1 MGFVKEFTTF
11 LYQNGI
17 IKFGDFTL
25 ASGKKSSYYVDLRLV
40 PSYPHK
46 FREMVKYL
54 ESEIAQNIGLEKF
67 DSIVSVPTGG
77 LVIASALAIET
88 VKPLIYVRS
97 KPKDYGTSKLV
108 EGKIHDGMNVIMID
122 DVATTGGSVV
132 NAIKSLKEM
141 NISIKDAYVIVNR
154 MEGAKEALAEL
165 GVKMHSLLDILQ
177 ITKILYEQNIIDKD
191 ILEKVEKQIN
201 KWVLAAQTNAFQSSF
216 RYNSDSS
223 LQPLNFDSAYFK
235 TNWK

>member
-11 LYQNGI
+11 LHQNGI

-54 ESEIAQNIGLEKF
+54 ENEIIQDIGLEKF

-77 LVIASALAIET
+77 LVIASALAIEA

-97 KPKDYGTSKLV
+97 KPKDYGTSKSV
-108 EGKIHDGMNVIMID
+108 EGKSYEGMKVVMID

-132 NAIKSLKEM
+132 NAIKILKEI
-141 NISIKDAYVIVNR
+141 NVSIKDAYVIVNR
-154 MEGAKEALAEL
+154 MEGANEALSEL
-165 GVKMHSLLDILQ
+165 GVQMHSVLDILQ
-177 ITKILYEQNIIDKD
+177 ITKILYEQNLIQQD
-191 ILEKVEKQIN
+191 ILEKVKKQIN
-201 KWVLAAQTNAFQSSF
+201 K
-216 RYNSDSS
+216 
-223 LQPLNFDSAYFK
+223 
-235 TNWK
+235 

>member
-1 MGFVKEFTTF
+1 MEFVKEFAIF
-11 LYQNGI
+11 LYKKKI

-40 PSYPHK
+40 PSYPIE
-46 FREMVKYL
+46 FRKMVKYL
-54 ESEIAQNIGLEKF
+54 ENEIVQDIGLDNF

-97 KPKDYGTSKLV
+97 KPKDYGTSKSV
-108 EGKIHDGMNVIMID
+108 EGEIHDGMNVVMID

-132 NAIKSLKEM
+132 NAIKSLREV

-154 MEGAKEALAEL
+154 MEGAEKTLLEL
-165 GVKMHSLLDILQ
+165 DVRMHSVLNILQ
-177 ITKILYEQNIIDKD
+177 ITETLYGQNLIDKN
-191 ILEKVEKQIN
+191 ILEKVKNQIN
-201 KWVLAAQTNAFQSSF
+201 E
-216 RYNSDSS
+216 
-223 LQPLNFDSAYFK
+223 
-235 TNWK
+235 